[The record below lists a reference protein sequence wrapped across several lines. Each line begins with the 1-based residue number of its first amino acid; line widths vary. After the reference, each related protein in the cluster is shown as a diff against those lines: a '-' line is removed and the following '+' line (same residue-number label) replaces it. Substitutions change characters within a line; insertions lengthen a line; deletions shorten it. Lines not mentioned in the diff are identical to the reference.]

1 MAVFLGLFFAVELSA
16 LGADALIVH
25 IILIAHEFVD
35 CTVGSQLNDAVGHGV
50 DKLMVVRCEEDV
62 AAEALQVVVECL
74 NRLHVEVVGGR
85 VEDETVGIAQLHAGD
100 HATHLF
106 TSREDV
112 DLLENFFVFE
122 EHAAEEGLEI
132 HLIAFA
138 VLREPVEHVQVGVE
152 ELGVVERQIGRG
164 DRDTPVVS
172 TGSRLLV
179 AVDDL
184 EQCGHGAGIVAD
196 EHHLFLLFD
205 LEAHL
210 VEEHGAVVGH
220 GFEILYLENLVAGFA
235 IHLEDDARIAARRRL
250 NFLDVELLEH
260 LFARSRLTA
269 LCHVGREAADELLQ
283 LLLLLLG
290 LLALVLRLAESEL
303 RRFVPERIV
312 TREERHLAEVDV
324 DRVGANLVEEVTVV
338 RNNEHGVFEVA
349 EIIFKPFH
357 SFEVKVIGRLV
368 EEEVVGL
375 TEEGLCQHYAH
386 LLLVGEVAHEF
397 AVEGLLDAE
406 AGKQGGGVV
415 FGRVAADGGKL
426 VFEFGYFDAVLVCEV
441 FFRVEGVAFLHDL
454 PHHSVTLQYGVKH
467 RLVVEFEVV
476 LRENRQAFAGTE
488 FHLAFGGLE
497 FAADGF
503 EEGGFT
509 GAVGTDDTID
519 VAVREFHVHILIEDA
534 LAELNGYVGKCDH

>member
-25 IILIAHEFVD
+25 VILIADEFVD
-35 CTVGSQLNDAVGHGV
+35 RTVGSKLNDAVGHGV

-112 DLLENFFVFE
+112 DLLENFFVLE
-122 EHAAEEGLEI
+122 EHAPEEGLEI

-164 DRDTPVVS
+164 DCDAPAV
-172 TGSRLLV
+172 GAGCGFLV

-205 LEAHL
+205 LETHL
-210 VEEHGAVVGH
+210 VEEHGSVVGH
-220 GFEILYLENLVAGFA
+220 GFEVLHFEDLVAGFA
-235 IHLEDDARIAARRRL
+235 VHLENDAGIATGRG
-250 NFLDVELLEH
+250 LDFFDVKLFEH

-269 LCHVGREAADELLQ
+269 FCHVGRKSADEFFQFFLLF
-283 LLLLLLG
+283 LG
-290 LLALVLRLAESEL
+290 LLALVLRLAQGEL
-303 RRFVPERIV
+303 RRFVPEGV
-312 TREERHLAEVDV
+312 VAREESDFTEVDV
-324 DRVGANLVEEVTVV
+324 DSVGANLVKEVAVV
-338 RNNEHGVFEVA
+338 RNNQHGVFEVA
-349 EIIFKPFH
+349 EVVFEPFDG
-357 SFEVKVIGRLV
+357 FEVKVVGRLV
-368 EEEVVGL
+368 EKEVVGFA
-375 TEEGLCQHYAH
+375 EQGLRQHHAH
-386 LLLVGEVAHEF
+386 FLFVRQFAHEF
-397 AVEGLLDAE
+397 TVEGLLDAE

-426 VFEFGYFDAVLVCEV
+426 VFEFGHFDAVFVCEV
-441 FFRVEGVAFLHDL
+441 FFRVEGVALLHDL
-454 PHHSVTLQYGVKH
+454 PHHSVTLQYGVEH

-509 GAVGTDDTID
+509 GTVGTDDTID

>member
-1 MAVFLGLFFAVELSA
+1 MH
-16 LGADALIVH
+16 IV
-25 IILIAHEFVD
+25 LVGHEFVD
-35 CTVGSQLNDAVGHGV
+35 GAVGRQLNDAVGYGV
-50 DKLMVVRCEEDV
+50 DKLMVVRSEEDV

-74 NRLHVEVVGGR
+74 NRLHVEVVSRR

-106 TSREDV
+106 TSGEDV
-112 DLLENFFVFE
+112 DLLENFFVLE
-122 EHAAEEGLEI
+122 EHATEEGLEI

-138 VLREPVEHVQVGVE
+138 ILREPVEHIQVAIE
-152 ELGVVERQIGRG
+152 EFCVVERQIGRG

-184 EQCGHGAGIVAD
+184 EKCGHSARIVAD
-196 EHHLFLLFD
+196 EDDLFLLFD

-220 GFEILYLENLVAGFA
+220 GFEVLHFENLVAGFA
-235 IHLEDDARIAARRRL
+235 IHLEDDARITARRGL
-250 NFLDVELLEH
+250 DFLYVELLEH
-260 LFARSRLTA
+260 LFARSGLTA
-269 LCHVGREAADELLQ
+269 LCHVGREAADEFLQ
-283 LLLLLLG
+283 LLLLFLG

-312 TREERHLAEVDV
+312 TREESHFAEVDV
-324 DRVGANLVEEVTVV
+324 DSVGANLVEEVAVV

-349 EIIFKPFH
+349 EIVFEPFH
-357 SFEVKVIGRLV
+357 RFEVKVVGRLV
-368 EEEVVGL
+368 EEEVVGF
-375 TEEGLCQHYAH
+375 TEEGLCQHHAH
-386 LLLVGEVAHEF
+386 LLLVGELAHEF

-415 FGRVAADGGKL
+415 FGRVTADGGKL
-426 VFEFGYFDAVLVCEV
+426 VFEFGHFDAVLVCEV
-441 FFRVEGVAFLHDL
+441 GFGVEGVALLHDL
-454 PHHSVTLQYGVKH
+454 PHHGVALQYGVEH

-476 LRENRQAFAGTE
+476 LREHRQAFAGTE

-497 FAADGF
+497 FAADSF
-503 EEGGFT
+503 EKGGFT
-509 GAVGTDDTID
+509 GTVGTDDTID

>member
-35 CTVGSQLNDAVGHGV
+35 CTVGSQLNDAVGHGI

-152 ELGVVERQIGRG
+152 KLGVVERQIGRG
-164 DRDTPVVS
+164 DRHAPAVS

-184 EQCGHGAGIVAD
+184 EKCGHSAGIVAD

-210 VEEHGAVVGH
+210 VEEHGTVVGH
-220 GFEILYLENLVAGFA
+220 GFEILYLENLVAGLA
-235 IHLEDDARIAARRRL
+235 IHLENDAGIATRRRL
-250 NFLDVELLEH
+250 DFFDIELFEH
-260 LFARSRLTA
+260 LLARSGLTA
-269 LCHVGREAADELLQ
+269 LGHIGREAADEFFQ
-283 LLLLLLG
+283 FLLLFLG
-290 LLALVLRLAESEL
+290 LLALVLRLAQGEL
-303 RRFVPERIV
+303 RRLVPERIV
-312 TREERHLAEVDV
+312 TREEGHFAEVDV
-324 DRVGANLVEEVTVV
+324 DGVGANLVEEVTVV
-338 RNNEHGVFEVA
+338 RNDEHGVFEVA
-349 EIIFKPFH
+349 EIVFEPFH
-357 SFEVKVIGRLV
+357 RFEVKVVGWLV

-375 TEEGLCQHYAH
+375 TEEGLCQHHAH

-426 VFEFGYFDAVLVCEV
+426 VFEFGHFDAVFVREV
-441 FFRVEGVAFLHDL
+441 LFRVEGIALLHDL
-454 PHHSVTLQYGVKH
+454 PHHGVTLQHGVEH

-476 LRENRQAFAGTE
+476 LRENGQPLAGTE

-503 EEGGFT
+503 EQGGFAGT
-509 GAVGTDDTID
+509 VGTDDTID